1 MKQKGKSTR
10 GPKPQI
16 IDVEFTTGLDVEDC
30 LQRLSAC
37 HEQPI
42 FSQQPVEVLT
52 TGNQF
57 TVRLPVVQSAS
68 FEWVATCTGQLASM
82 GDDTCVSAKAES
94 YQGAIQENQA
104 HRVIFWVFWLFI
116 VLSGGAL
123 ATGDLRANLVLLVTL
138 TGWFPVIMHA
148 NLTAEIRTIRTKTP
162 NYGQWLYELLFE
174 IDEAESAQAPSTD
187 VQASIH
193 ASASQRS
200 GTAHHHN

>member
-16 IDVEFTTGLDVEDC
+16 IDVEFTTGLDVEVC

-37 HEQPI
+37 HQQPL
-42 FSQQPVEVLT
+42 FSQQPVDVLT

-68 FEWVATCTGQLASM
+68 FEWFATCTGQLSEQ

-94 YQGAIQENQA
+94 YQSAIQENQA
-104 HRVIFWVFWLFI
+104 HRVIFWVLWLII
-116 VLSGGAL
+116 VLSGAAL
-123 ATGDLRANLVLLVTL
+123 ATGDLRGNLALLVTL

-148 NLTAEIRTIRTKTP
+148 NLTAEIRAIRTKTP

-174 IDEAESAQAPSTD
+174 IDEAESTQAPSTD
-187 VQASIH
+187 VQVGIH

-200 GTAHHHN
+200 GTAHHRN